1 MRVLFIYLFFFN
13 IAVLQVKKTRQISI
27 NYNANVLY
35 ACNVKILC
43 IKT

>member
-1 MRVLFIYLFFFN
+1 MCVFFLN
-13 IAVLQVKKTRQISI
+13 ISVLQVKKKKQINI

-43 IKT
+43 TKT